1 MQEVSHILV
10 PRTIVIENP
19 EKRVMIT
26 IEYTET
32 DVNVAV
38 GDDAFTLPD
47 EGIAGIGKQ
56 DEGRE

>member
-10 PRTIVIENP
+10 PRTVVIENP

-26 IEYTET
+26 IEYSET
-32 DVNVAV
+32 DVNVPI

-47 EGIAGIGKQ
+47 EGAGA
-56 DEGRE
+56 EVR